1 MMKANRGSL
10 AIYSSFKILVNTKAS
25 ETPLTTIVNWCFVK
39 KEEKTKKRELKNTI
53 SIQFLLCT

>member
-1 MMKANRGSL
+1 MMMKKKKANRDSL

-39 KEEKTKKRELKNTI
+39 KEEKQKNEK
-53 SIQFLLCT
+53 